1 MKNPILKYIV
11 QNHFLSSIIIVA
23 TIWFAIEI
31 KEILVVIFISLIIM
45 STLSP
50 YVNLLKKRRFPNML
64 SVIIPYIVTISIIIV
79 LIVPLVPFFSSQLQ
93 TLFSILPSYIDTAAK
108 LLNIQIDIT
117 DANKFLNSE
126 IDTIGKNALLFTGKL
141 FSGIFSFL
149 AILVISFYLMLERD
163 KIKKEF
169 TALFPKETEAK
180 VITIITKIENKLG
193 SWLRGQV
200 ILSFVIGLSTWVM
213 LTVIG
218 LPFALP
224 LALLSGIL
232 EIVPTIGPIISAIP
246 AIIVALTISPALAI
260 TVIVLYIIIQMLENN
275 LLVPKIMEKAVGL
288 NPIIIIIGVMVGA
301 KIMGILGALL
311 SVPFI
316 TLLLV
321 LFKNLKTQNNMSDTV
336 PP

>member
-1 MKNPILKYIV
+1 
-11 QNHFLSSIIIVA
+11 
-23 TIWFAIEI
+23 
-31 KEILVVIFISLIIM
+31 M

-50 YVNLLKKRRFPNML
+50 FVDLLRKRRFPNTL
-64 SVIIPYIVTISIIIV
+64 AVIIPYIVTISIIIV

-93 TLFSILPSYIDTAAK
+93 TLFSILPNYIDEAAK

-117 DANKFLNSE
+117 DANKLLNSE

>member
-1 MKNPILKYIV
+1 MKNPVLRYIT
-11 QNHFLSSIIIVA
+11 QNHFLAAIFIIAIVLL
-23 TIWFAIEI
+23 AIEI
-31 KEILVVIFISLIIM
+31 KEILVAIFISFIIM

-50 YVNLLKKRRFPNML
+50 YVDLLRKRRFPNALAVM
-64 SVIIPYIVTISIIIV
+64 IPYIVTISIIIV
-79 LIVPLVPFFSSQLQ
+79 LIVPLIPFVNSQLQ
-93 TLFSILPSYIDTAAK
+93 TLFSTLPSYIDTAAK
-108 LLNIQIDIT
+108 LLNIQIEIT
-117 DANKFLNSE
+117 DPNKFLNSE

-169 TALFPKETEAK
+169 TSLFPKETEAK
-180 VITIITKIENKLG
+180 VIAIISQIENKLG
-193 SWLRGQV
+193 AWLRGQI
-200 ILSFVIGLSTWVM
+200 ILSFVIGIAMWVA

-232 EIVPTIGPIISAIP
+232 EIVPTIGPIISSIP
-246 AIIVALTISPALAI
+246 AVIVALTISPALAI
-260 TVIVLYIIIQMLENN
+260 TVIVLYLLIQMLENN

-301 KIMGILGALL
+301 KVMGVLGALL
-311 SVPFI
+311 SIPFI
-316 TLLLV
+316 TTLLV
-321 LFKNLKTQNNMSDTV
+321 LFRNLKTQNNNTT
-336 PP
+336 

>member
-1 MKNPILKYIV
+1 MKSPILKYII
-11 QNHFLSSIIIVA
+11 QNHFLAAILIIA
-23 TIWFAIEI
+23 FAWLAFQI
-31 KEILVVIFISLIIM
+31 KEILVVIFISFIVM

-50 YVNLLKKRRFPNML
+50 YVDSLRKRRLPNVL
-64 SVIIPYIVTISIIIV
+64 AVIIPYIVTISIIVV
-79 LIVPLVPFFSSQLQ
+79 LIVPLIPFFSAQLQ
-93 TLFSILPSYIDTAAK
+93 TLFSILPSYIDSSAK
-108 LLNIQIDIT
+108 LLNIKIDIT

-149 AILVISFYLMLERD
+149 AILVISFYLMLERER
-163 KIKKEF
+163 IKKEF
-169 TALFPKETEAK
+169 TSLFPKETEAK
-180 VITIITKIENKLG
+180 VVTIISQIENKLG

-200 ILSFVIGLSTWVM
+200 ILSFVIGLSTWVA
-213 LTVIG
+213 LTILG

-260 TVIVLYIIIQMLENN
+260 TVIVFYILIQMLENN
-275 LLVPKIMEKAVGL
+275 LLVPKIMQKAVGL

-301 KIMGILGALL
+301 KLMGVLGALL

-316 TLLLV
+316 TMILV
-321 LFKNLKTQNNMSDTV
+321 LFKNLKTQNSTT
-336 PP
+336 